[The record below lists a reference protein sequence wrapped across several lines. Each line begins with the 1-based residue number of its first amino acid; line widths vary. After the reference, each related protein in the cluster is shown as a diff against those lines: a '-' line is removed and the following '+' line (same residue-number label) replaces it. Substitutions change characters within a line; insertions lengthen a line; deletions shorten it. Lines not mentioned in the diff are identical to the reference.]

1 MAVLRS
7 VAKTDTFERQRQIIN
22 QIGQDLLD
30 LTTATGAGA
39 FSLSDGSVSSP
50 GLFFTNATNTGV
62 YRGQGRSLNI
72 TADGIGV
79 ASFTSTSLTSLL
91 PIKTLSSAVELGTGG
106 VTVSSAGSG
115 YSGGTYPNVPFIG
128 GSGRDLR
135 GTVEVN
141 AFTGDI
147 TNAGSGYVEGSYVD
161 VTMTA
166 AGGTAV
172 VDIVVEG
179 IEVFTT
185 NIGTGGTQTGTY
197 SNVSLTGGTGSGA
210 TATILVL
217 STTDGGGNT
226 DIIVS
231 QVSDVDLGN
240 GLYLVNDVL
249 TANPSDIGGVTGFQL
264 RLDKVNRIESI
275 TPKSIS
281 PTSLTAGT
289 TFTVNNAD
297 LGGSG
302 SNFLY
307 TLDTVGAITN
317 VDITNGGKAYQT
329 GETLNVRAYELYPTV
344 TKYLKLKQSQLI
356 EFTGTLPTSGF
367 NLGSTVTHDGFTSI
381 VTRKYENG
389 SNIEAIIVDQETQG
403 AIPFNPGVPTIT
415 DGTAIATIDSVQSA
429 LNYYF
434 ADIPSPLPQ
443 DEYTAWTHLPDI
455 TFRENERYVF
465 IQLNDTAAGA
475 QTNNEPHPLRFS
487 TTADGFHTNGGEVLN
502 GNPDTNLLIDYQYQY
517 PNAEHA
523 VEVIVT
529 SAVPTTLYYFCGA
542 GSEDPLVAHV
552 DEGGFDGREAVITK
566 SGSILASLGSGFS
579 LTLGS
584 VEETESINIDPTG
597 SATFDGAL
605 TADSGNFVNG
615 ITSTYGAAISGN
627 PLTLA
632 DKFSVDH
639 LTGNT
644 LIEGTLTVND
654 ELFFTSSATFGGTL
668 YVDSVNNKISV
679 NRDPAVTPLVEDF
692 EVDGS
697 ALIDG
702 NVKLASDSGASVS
715 IGGSSGS
722 QALDVAGSAIV
733 SEKYIAPTTGF
744 ISSPVYTFNGYEK
757 LGLSA
762 NSSNKSVSITG
773 ESGELIRFEPT
784 ESSSF
789 RDFVTYK
796 REITS
801 TIISSPGE
809 GYTPGTYSGVTGSG
823 GTGDG
828 LDADITVAFS
838 IPLGRI
844 STLGTVT
851 TSVDPLRLAGTYNKV
866 PYTTTGSGI
875 DAKFNVVI
883 DGTGAVSSVSLVSG
897 ELTSF
902 TSSIN
907 IISADS
913 LSSYS
918 GVSGTSPGSGSGA
931 TFNISRDISGL
942 AIVTLNNIGQ
952 GYAINDTITIL
963 GSNIGG
969 VDITNDLTITVTGVT
984 AGGGLGYAINDVI
997 TVAGT
1002 VFGDGVSTPADVT
1015 FQVSN
1020 LIGILG
1026 AGYTD
1031 NEYLNVPL
1039 STNGSGVGAT
1049 ANITI
1054 TGGEVSAIAVTS
1066 EGSGGYVTGDEI
1078 TFDHNNL
1085 IDPNTGIGGSAPSAP
1100 STAAQLFV
1108 GALGTVQ
1115 IVDIVDNGFGY
1126 VNGDVLTFP
1135 LLPGTPTNTS
1145 NLTIGTVTETEV
1157 IKLETN
1163 TGLAT
1168 TESLKTKSIN
1178 VNDKISIVDSTIS
1191 NQAVEDITIS
1201 PGGSTKLLRVTGT
1214 GGVKVP
1220 VGTSTNRPSASTL
1233 GIIRYN
1239 SATQQYEGS
1248 NGSDFIS
1255 LGGVRDVDG
1264 NTYILAEETVG
1275 ANDNILYFY
1284 NDAVNTSRF
1293 NKTNIELVTNNT
1305 IESVATDGKTL
1316 WKDGISV
1323 VLNEQ
1328 VYTDEYIYEVTVPGT
1343 TGSNPPTHTTGA
1355 QVDSNG
1361 VEFTFVSSVYQQLT
1375 FKASNITFDATLTLG
1390 ALESY
1395 SYNNESSVL
1404 ETGLNNIV
1412 FAFGKIGGAPNTS
1425 FTLSDDGSL
1434 RVNRSFDTSNAVSNL
1449 EVLDYTAKFLE
1460 LDDVVIKT
1468 SDLTVT
1474 RGATETANFVAYD
1487 PAVSKSAKVTVTAEN
1502 TTTNDI
1508 HTTEIQL
1515 LTKGSDIFI
1524 SEYAS
1529 LNTGQEQFTYAVSF
1543 APSGEVQISYTME
1556 QSLTTGDVVVIT
1568 SSSTSIKK

>member
-7 VAKTDTFERQRQIIN
+7 VAKTDSFEKQRQIIN
-22 QIGQDLLD
+22 LIGQDLLD

-39 FSLSDGSVSSP
+39 FSLSDGTVSSP
-50 GLFFTNATNTGV
+50 GLFFTNSTNTGI
-62 YRGQGRSLNI
+62 YRGQGKSLNI
-72 TADGIGV
+72 TSDGIGV
-79 ASFTSTSLTSLL
+79 ASFTSTSFTSLL
-91 PIKTLSSAVELGTGG
+91 PIKTLSSTVELGTGG
-106 VTVSSAGSG
+106 ITISSAGSG
-115 YSGGTYPNVPFIG
+115 YSGGTYPNVPFTG

-147 TNAGSGYVEGSYVD
+147 TNAGSGYVEGNYTD
-161 VTMTA
+161 ITMTA

-197 SNVSLTGGTGSGA
+197 SNVPLTGGTGSGA

-217 STTDGGGNT
+217 SSTDGGGNT

-249 TANPSDIGGVTGFQL
+249 SANPPDIGGVTGFQL
-264 RLDKVNRIESI
+264 RLDKVNRIESV

-281 PTSLTAGT
+281 PTSLSAGT

-307 TLDTVGAITN
+307 TLDIVGAVTS
-317 VDITNGGKAYQT
+317 VDISNGGKAYQT

-367 NLGSTVTHDGFTSI
+367 NVGSTVTHDGFTSI
-381 VTRKYENG
+381 VTRKYESG
-389 SNIEAIIVDQETQG
+389 GNIEAIIVDQETQG
-403 AIPFNPGVPTIT
+403 AIPFNPGAPTIT
-415 DGTAIATIDSVQSA
+415 DGTATATIDSVQSA

-434 ADIPSPLPQ
+434 ADIPAPLPQ

-502 GNPDTNLLIDYQYQY
+502 GNPDVNLLIDYQYEY
-517 PNAEHA
+517 PDAEHA

-542 GSEDPLVAHV
+542 GSADPLVEHI

-584 VEETESINIDPTG
+584 VDETESVNIDPTG
-597 SATFDGAL
+597 AATFDGAL
-605 TADSGNFVNG
+605 IADSGNFVNG

-627 PLTLA
+627 PLTVA
-632 DKFSVDH
+632 DKFSVDN

-668 YVDSVNNKISV
+668 YIDSVNNKVSV

-697 ALIDG
+697 ASIDG
-702 NVKLASDSGASVS
+702 NVKLASDSGTYVA
-715 IGGSSGS
+715 IGGSGGT

-733 SEKYIAPTTGF
+733 SGQYIAPTTGV
-744 ISSPVYTFNGYEK
+744 ISTPVYTFGGYEK

-762 NSSNKSVSITG
+762 NPSNKAVSITG
-773 ESGELIRFEPT
+773 ESGELIRFEPIK
-784 ESSSF
+784 SSSF

-796 REITS
+796 REITATS
-801 TIISSPGE
+801 ISSPGE
-809 GYTPGTYSGVTGSG
+809 GYTSGTYSGVTSSG

-838 IPLGRI
+838 VPIGRI

-866 PYTTTGSGI
+866 PYTTNGSGI

-902 TSSIN
+902 TNLTNVVSTDPLN
-907 IISADS
+907 
-913 LSSYS
+913 SYS
-918 GVSGTSPGSGSGA
+918 GVSGTSSGSGSGA
-931 TFNISRDISGL
+931 TFNISRNISGV
-942 AIVTLNNIGQ
+942 ATVTLNDSGQ

-969 VDITNDLTITVTGVT
+969 IDVTNDLTITVTGIT

-1002 VFGDGVSTPADVT
+1002 VFGDGTTTPADVT

-1020 LIGILG
+1020 LVGILG

-1031 NEYLNVPL
+1031 NEYTNVPL
-1039 STNGSGVGAT
+1039 ITDGSGVGAV
-1049 ANITI
+1049 ASITI
-1054 TGGEVSAIAVTS
+1054 TGGAVSAIAITS
-1066 EGSGGYVTGDEI
+1066 EGSGGYVPGDEI
-1078 TFDHNNL
+1078 TFDHNSL
-1085 IDPNTGIGGSAPSAP
+1085 LDATTGNPSSAP
-1100 STAAQLFV
+1100 TLAAQLFV

-1115 IVDIVDNGFGY
+1115 VVDIIDNGFGY

-1135 LLPGTPTNTS
+1135 LLPGTPTSTFT
-1145 NLTIGTVTETEV
+1145 LTIGAVTETEV

-1178 VNDKISIVDSTIS
+1178 VNDKISIADSTIT
-1191 NQAVEDITIS
+1191 NQASEDITIS

-1214 GGVKVP
+1214 GGVKLP

-1233 GIIRYN
+1233 GVIRYN
-1239 SATQQYEGS
+1239 SSTQQYEGS

-1284 NDAVNTSRF
+1284 NDAVNTCRF

-1305 IESVATDGKTL
+1305 IESVGTDGKTL

-1328 VYTDEYIYEVTVPGT
+1328 VYTDEYIYEVTVAGT
-1343 TGSNPPTHTTGA
+1343 TASNPPTHTSGA
-1355 QVDSNG
+1355 LDDGNG
-1361 VEFTFVSSVYQQLT
+1361 VEFTFVGSVYQPLT

-1395 SYNNESSVL
+1395 SYNNVSSVL
-1404 ETGLNNIV
+1404 ETGLNNIE

-1468 SDLTVT
+1468 QDIPLQK
-1474 RGATETANFVAYD
+1474 GATESGNFVVYNATEGKS
-1487 PAVSKSAKVTVTAEN
+1487 SKITVTAEN

-1508 HTTEIQL
+1508 HTTEIQIL
-1515 LTKGSDIFI
+1515 AKGTDIFTT
-1524 SEYAS
+1524 EYSS
-1529 LNTGQEQFTYAVSF
+1529 LNTGQEQFTYSLSF
-1543 APSGEVQISYTME
+1543 TPGGEVQIQYTLD
-1556 QSLTTGDVVVIT
+1556 SALTTGDAVVIT
-1568 SSSTSIKK
+1568 SLATTIKK

>member
-7 VAKTDTFERQRQIIN
+7 VAKTDTFEKQRQIIN
-22 QIGQDLLD
+22 LIGQDLLD

-39 FSLSDGSVSSP
+39 FSLSDGTVSSP
-50 GLFFTNATNTGV
+50 GLFFTNSTNTGI
-62 YRGQGRSLNI
+62 YRGQGKALNI
-72 TADGIGV
+72 TSDGIGV

-106 VTVSSAGSG
+106 VTVSSPGSG
-115 YSGGTYPNVPFIG
+115 YSGGTYPNIPFTG

-147 TNAGSGYVEGSYVD
+147 TNAGSGYVEGNYTD
-161 VTMTA
+161 ITMTA

-185 NIGTGGTQTGTY
+185 NIGTGGTQVGTY

-249 TANPSDIGGVTGFQL
+249 SANPSDIGGVTGFQL
-264 RLDKVNRIESI
+264 RLDKVNRIESV

-281 PTSLTAGT
+281 PTSLPSGT

-307 TLDTVGAITN
+307 TLDTVGAITS

-329 GETLNVRAYELYPTV
+329 GEILNVRAYELYPTV

-367 NLGSTVTHDGFTSI
+367 NVGSTVTHDGFTSI
-381 VTRKYENG
+381 VTRKYESG
-389 SNIEAIIVDQETQG
+389 GNIEAIIVDQETQG

-415 DGTAIATIDSVQSA
+415 DGTATATIDSVQSA

-465 IQLNDTAAGA
+465 IQLNDTAAGT

-487 TTADGFHTNGGEVLN
+487 TTPDGFHTNGGEVLN
-502 GNPDTNLLIDYQYQY
+502 GNPDVNLLIDYQYEY
-517 PNAEHA
+517 PDAEHA

-529 SAVPTTLYYFCGA
+529 SAIPTTLYYFCGA
-542 GSEDPLVAHV
+542 GSADPLVEHIN
-552 DEGGFDGREAVITK
+552 EGGFDGREAVITK

-584 VEETESINIDPTG
+584 VEETESVNIDPTG
-597 SATFDGAL
+597 AATFDGAL
-605 TADSGNFVNG
+605 IADSGNFVNG
-615 ITSTYGAAISGN
+615 ITSTYGASISGN
-627 PLTLA
+627 PLTVA

-668 YVDSVNNKISV
+668 YIDSVNNKVSV

-692 EVDGS
+692 EIDGS
-697 ALIDG
+697 ASIDG
-702 NVKLASDSGASVS
+702 NVKLASDSGAYVA
-715 IGGSSGS
+715 IGGSGGS
-722 QALDVAGSAIV
+722 QALDVAGSAVV
-733 SEKYIAPTTGF
+733 SGKYIAPTTGV
-744 ISSPVYTFNGYEK
+744 ISSPVYTFDGYEK

-762 NSSNKSVSITG
+762 NSSNKAVSITG
-773 ESGELIRFEPT
+773 ESGELIRFEPIK
-784 ESSSF
+784 SSSF

-801 TIISSPGE
+801 TSISSPGE
-809 GYTPGTYSGVTGSG
+809 GYTAGTYNGVASSD

-838 IPLGRI
+838 LPIGRI

-851 TSVDPLRLAGTYNKV
+851 TTVDPLRLAGTYNKV
-866 PYTTTGSGI
+866 AYTTSGSGI

-902 TSSIN
+902 TN
-907 IISADS
+907 PNNVVSADP
-913 LSSYS
+913 LSSYT
-918 GVSGTSPGSGSGA
+918 GVSGTSSGSGSGA
-931 TFNISRDISGL
+931 TFDISRNISG
-942 AIVTLNNIGQ
+942 AATVTLNNSGQ

-963 GSNIGG
+963 GSSIGG
-969 VDITNDLTITVTGVT
+969 TDITDDLTITVTGAT

-1002 VFGDGVSTPADVT
+1002 VFGDGTTTPADVT
-1015 FQVSN
+1015 FQVAT
-1020 LIGILG
+1020 LIGNLG
-1026 AGYTD
+1026 SGYTD
-1031 NEYLNVPL
+1031 NEYVNIPL
-1039 STNGSGVGAT
+1039 ITNGSGVGAT

-1054 TGGEVSAIAVTS
+1054 TGGAVSAIAVTS
-1066 EGSGGYVTGDEI
+1066 EGSGGYLVGDEI
-1078 TFDHNNL
+1078 TFDYNNL
-1085 IDPNTGIGGSAPSAP
+1085 IDPTTGTSSVAP
-1100 STAAQLFV
+1100 TVAAQFFV

-1115 IVDIVDNGFGY
+1115 VVNIVDNGFGY
-1126 VNGDVLTFP
+1126 VTGDVLTFP
-1135 LLPGTPTNTS
+1135 QLPGSPTSTFT
-1145 NLTIGTVTETEV
+1145 LTIGTVTETEV

-1168 TESLKTKSIN
+1168 TESLKTKFIN
-1178 VNDKISIVDSTIS
+1178 VNDKISIADSTIS
-1191 NQAVEDITIS
+1191 NQADEDITIS

-1264 NTYILAEETVG
+1264 NTYILAEKEVG
-1275 ANDNILYFY
+1275 ANDNTLYFY
-1284 NDAVNTSRF
+1284 NDATNSARF
-1293 NKTNIELVTNNT
+1293 FRNSVELVTSNV
-1305 IESVATDGKTL
+1305 IRSVDTDGKTL
-1316 WKDGISV
+1316 WESGITV
-1323 VLNEQ
+1323 TQNQL
-1328 VYTDEYIYEVTVPGT
+1328 VYTDDNIYEVTNSGGT
-1343 TGSNPPTHTTGA
+1343 TGTNIPVHT
-1355 QVDSNG
+1355 SG
-1361 VEFTFVSSVYQQLT
+1361 VANDDAGIEYTYVSTVFQPLT
-1375 FKASNITFDATLTLG
+1375 FKASNIAFDATLSFGTVDVYTFN
-1390 ALESY
+1390 ST
-1395 SYNNESSVL
+1395 SSIFESSV
-1404 ETGLNNIV
+1404 NDIQ
-1412 FAFGKIGGAPNTS
+1412 FAFGDFSGTPNTLL
-1425 FTLSDDGSL
+1425 TLTDQGQLSL
-1434 RVNRSFDTSNAVSNL
+1434 NKSFDTQNAASNL
-1449 EVLDYTAKFLE
+1449 TVLDYTGKFLE
-1460 LDDVVIKT
+1460 LDDVIIKT
-1468 SDLTVT
+1468 QDIPLQ
-1474 RGATETANFVAYD
+1474 RGATESGNFVVYD
-1487 PAVSKSAKVTVTAEN
+1487 PTEGKSSKIVITAEN

-1508 HTTEIQL
+1508 HTTEIQIL
-1515 LTKGSDIFI
+1515 VKGTDIFTT
-1524 SEYAS
+1524 EYSS
-1529 LNTGQEQFTYAVSF
+1529 LNTGQEQFTYSLSF
-1543 APSGEVQISYTME
+1543 NPGGEVQIQYTLDS
-1556 QSLTTGDVVVIT
+1556 SLTAGDAVVIT
-1568 SSSTSIKK
+1568 SSATTIKK